1 MHWQTWRDDPPRT
14 LGQAH
19 FTSCWRC
26 PKISEETYEY
36 FRLYFRL
43 KIQIWMK
50 YTFTVSR
57 NDFFAVREILPRYT
71 WKLTRTLTTL
81 ERSPVDAAMIRPW
94 RWPTGSWHLIRDGHQ
109 YSPAQRI
116 LLRMGRKTD
125 YSTSEQR
132 LKVHYT
138 LLKIVAIQW
147 NNTH

>member
-1 MHWQTWRDDPPRT
+1 MIHPGPLDKHILPAAEEVSEDYRRFPRT
-14 LGQAH
+14 NMNI
-19 FTSCWRC
+19 FDFVFVV
-26 PKISEETYEY
+26 IFTYEWNILLHCPDTI
-36 FRLYFRL
+36 F
-43 KIQIWMK
+43 
-50 YTFTVSR
+50 S
-57 NDFFAVREILPRYT
+57 VREILPRYT